1 MLYKICYKKVQ
12 EKQANKL
19 SEFFS
24 IPKGGSSQEQNE
36 NNQKQKFFDNTD
48 KRKKNGQLLSWL

>member
-1 MLYKICYKKVQ
+1 MLYVVGFKKIQ

-36 NNQKQKFFDNTD
+36 NN
-48 KRKKNGQLLSWL
+48 

>member
-24 IPKGGSSQEQNE
+24 IPKGGSSQEQTRE
-36 NNQKQKFFDNTD
+36 RPET
-48 KRKKNGQLLSWL
+48 RVH

>member
-1 MLYKICYKKVQ
+1 MLYWICYKKVQ

-36 NNQKQKFFDNTD
+36 NNQKQEFFDNTEI
-48 KRKKNGQLLSWL
+48 RK